1 MLKPADVVVIGSGG
15 LGAATAFY
23 LAKRKAG
30 TVVLID
36 RHEIGSQTSPRAAG
50 MVSCMRKSELMTRL
64 IKVAAAAIPSFAEET
79 GQPLDWV
86 HSGSLK
92 VARRTEDAEVIEAD
106 IVRGRRLDLD
116 VEQITLFEAHRLN
129 PFFETEGVAA
139 VMRVGDD
146 MYFDPAQVAVGFARG
161 AEARGVTLL
170 PGTAVTSVRIGS
182 GRVEAVETDKGDIAT
197 AVVVDAAGAWTR
209 QVAAASGIHIPLVP
223 TMHQLFVT
231 EMVAGARAD
240 LPMVRIM
247 DAAVY
252 MRPCQGGF
260 LWGVYEEEPT
270 FFDMDELSPNFGI
283 ADLQLEAD
291 ILWRAAEDVKAQL
304 PILLKAK
311 VREHRGGLPTMTAD
325 GHHIVGPVPGVK
337 GFFALS
343 GCNVA
348 GLSISPALG
357 DAVAAWITEGEPS
370 LDLSAMSIAR
380 FGPEARS
387 EDWLRKNA
395 AWQYRHFYGAV

>member
-1 MLKPADVVVIGSGG
+1 MIKRSDVVVIGSGA

-23 LAKRKAG
+23 LAKRRAG
-30 TVVLID
+30 DVVLVD

-50 MVSCMRKSELMTRL
+50 MVSCLRKGELMTRL
-64 IKVAAAAIPSFAEET
+64 IKVAAAAIPRFTEET

-92 VARRTEDAEVIEAD
+92 VARRTEDAMVIEAD
-106 IVRGRRLDLD
+106 VARGRRLGLD
-116 VEQITLFEAHRLN
+116 VEQITLAEAHRLN
-129 PFFETEGVAA
+129 PFLETDGVAA
-139 VMRVGDD
+139 VMRVRDD
-146 MYFDPAQVAVGFARG
+146 IYFDPAQVAVGFARG

-170 PGTAVTSVRIGS
+170 PGAAVTKVRIAG
-182 GRVEAVETDKGDIAT
+182 GRVEAVETDKGAIAT
-197 AVVVDAAGAWTR
+197 PVVVDAAGAWTR
-209 QVAAASGIHIPLVP
+209 QVAAASGIHIPLAP
-223 TMHQLFVT
+223 TMQQLIVT
-231 EMVAGARAD
+231 ETVPGARPD

-270 FFDMDELSPNFGI
+270 FFDMDKLSPGFRV
-283 ADLQLEAD
+283 ADLKLDAE
-291 ILWRAAEDVKAQL
+291 ILWRAAQDVKAQL

-311 VREHRGGLPTMTAD
+311 VREHRGGIPTMTAD
-325 GHHIVGPVPGVK
+325 GHHIVGPAPGAK
-337 GFFALS
+337 GFFVLS

-357 DAVAAWITEGEPS
+357 DAVAAWICDGKPPFY
-370 LDLSAMSIAR
+370 LSAMSITR
-380 FGPEARS
+380 FGPEAQS
-387 EDWLRKNA
+387 EAWLRKNA